1 MGLDVID
8 CRLFFELFSLK
19 WQIYNCFL
27 SPSKKEMMKISRK
40 GVEKYCSEVVE
51 FIGYLP

>member
-1 MGLDVID
+1 MMHSASVKL
-8 CRLFFELFSLK
+8 SLTSNKK

-40 GVEKYCSEVVE
+40 GVEKYCSEIVE